1 MICSIHLRYLLGHPV
16 HVIALLEDRYF
27 IVRTLIQTVSLTRL
41 SMPLVWPLGVYI
53 QTNIHTIYIQYFMV
67 LDDAE
72 ALLTKNLENAQTNLG
87 HISYDLDYLR
97 DQMTIT
103 EVIPN

>member
-1 MICSIHLRYLLGHPV
+1 M
-16 HVIALLEDRYF
+16 A
-27 IVRTLIQTVSLTRL
+27 
-41 SMPLVWPLGVYI
+41 
-53 QTNIHTIYIQYFMV
+53 